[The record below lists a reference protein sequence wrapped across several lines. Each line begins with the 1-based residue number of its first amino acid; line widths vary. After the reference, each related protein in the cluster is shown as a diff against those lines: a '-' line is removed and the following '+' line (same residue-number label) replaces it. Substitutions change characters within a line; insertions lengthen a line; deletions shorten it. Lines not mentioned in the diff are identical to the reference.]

1 MAAAGKR
8 QPKFADTRV
17 LCAGPRGW
25 LRAQVGV
32 RTLYTHGMALH
43 AAAAAALLLALPAGT
58 VNATAKQ
65 QCAYGTPNDG
75 CPKGQHCWSGSCR
88 CDCAAGPKAPCTMP
102 PCAAPAPA
110 PPAGKKEIAPGVFM

>member
-1 MAAAGKR
+1 M
-8 QPKFADTRV
+8 QTRV
-17 LCAGPRGW
+17 RAPSSECEALPGRGW

-32 RTLYTHGMALH
+32 RTLSTHGMALL
-43 AAAAAALLLALPAGT
+43 AAAAALLLALPAGT

-88 CDCAAGPKAPCTMP
+88 PVAAGPKAPCTMP

-110 PPAGKKEIAPGVFM
+110 PPPGKKEIAPGVFM